1 MAIFLLY
8 QFHWC
13 NISKSSFFFYMPS
26 HVNMGRPSSNSV
38 LLQSLISQLFLKGLD
53 LIASS
58 RFFRQYHV
66 FPMQE
71 NFIAGFPWW
80 ILGSPRTSMYLL
92 NVKIHDMLSA
102 NLQIF
107 ILEHKMLLV
116 LAVFTFSNL
125 QIWIFLVLVIKK
137 NMQRA
142 TQISWPLAVPLH
154 DKAIFIHN
162 YLLNF
167 HSQCVQTT

>member
-1 MAIFLLY
+1 MQHLRL
-8 QFHWC
+8 
-13 NISKSSFFFYMPS
+13 SFFFSMPS

-66 FPMQE
+66 FPTQE

-80 ILGSPRTSMYLL
+80 ILGSPMTSMYLL

-125 QIWIFLVLVIKK
+125 QIWIILVLVIKK

-142 TQISWPLAVPLH
+142 TLISWPLAVPLH
-154 DKAIFIHN
+154 DKAIYIHN
-162 YLLNF
+162 YLLNL

>member
-26 HVNMGRPSSNSV
+26 HVNMGRPSSNSA
-38 LLQSLISQLFLKGLD
+38 LLQSLISQLILKGLD

-58 RFFRQYHV
+58 PFFRQ
-66 FPMQE
+66 
-71 NFIAGFPWW
+71 NFIAGSPWW
-80 ILGSPRTSMYLL
+80 ILGSPRTSMHLL

-125 QIWIFLVLVIKK
+125 QIWIFKFP
-137 NMQRA
+137 A
-142 TQISWPLAVPLH
+142 
-154 DKAIFIHN
+154 
-162 YLLNF
+162 
-167 HSQCVQTT
+167 